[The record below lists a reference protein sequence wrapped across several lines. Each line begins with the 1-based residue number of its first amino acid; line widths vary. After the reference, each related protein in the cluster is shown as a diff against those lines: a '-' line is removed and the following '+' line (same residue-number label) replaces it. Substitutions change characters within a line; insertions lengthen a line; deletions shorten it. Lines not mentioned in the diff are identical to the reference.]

1 MKNEP
6 VSRLRRALFVFSVVG
21 FTLGGSLYLAMSEK
35 EGKVTE
41 IVADGFIT
49 ISLALSVSYVAG
61 TSIDYSGVLSRI
73 GGRGLAVAQPQ
84 PTPPATD
91 PDDAPEPKQKVDP
104 EDAKG

>member
-1 MKNEP
+1 MRQEP

-21 FTLGGSLYLAMSEK
+21 FTLGGALYLAMSGK

-61 TSIDYSGVLSRI
+61 TSIDYSGVLKRI
-73 GGRGLAVAQPQ
+73 GGKGLAVAQQ
-84 PTPPATD
+84 PTTPAQE
-91 PDDAPEPKQKVDP
+91 PDDEPEPKQKVDP